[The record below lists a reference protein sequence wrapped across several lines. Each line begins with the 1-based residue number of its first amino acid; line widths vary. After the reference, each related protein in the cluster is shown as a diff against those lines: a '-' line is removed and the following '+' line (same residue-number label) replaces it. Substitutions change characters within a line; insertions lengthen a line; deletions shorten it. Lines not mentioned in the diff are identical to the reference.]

1 MRSFIKSVLA
11 NITAIT
17 IVFFIFFGFIIIA
30 IIGSAIGD
38 KDNVKIKSNSIL
50 TLDSKLRIIESETEK
65 DLNVFDFKNQ
75 LRDVALYDVIRAI
88 EKAKTDDNIK
98 GISIEN
104 DNINAGITQIESI
117 RNAIEDF
124 KKSGKFVYS
133 YGNSVSQ
140 PSYFLGSV
148 ADKFY
153 LNPAGGIELKGMA
166 SEVVFLKDF
175 ADQYG
180 IGINIIRHGKYKA
193 AVEPFLRNDISPEN
207 KEQLSTL
214 LSDLWG
220 RVSNKIASSRKISI
234 ENFQSITDGLY
245 GMIPDFSLKYGLVD
259 KLIQKGE
266 YELLLKQKI
275 GIDTDKKLNKVS
287 IRKYIKSIKDESKSS
302 EKIAVL
308 YASGNIINGDEVTN
322 ISDEKYIEYIRDL
335 KDDDDIK
342 AVILR
347 INSPGGSANASD
359 QILFE
364 LQQLKLKKPLIVSF
378 GDYAASGGYYIA
390 MAGDKIYSEPNTI
403 TGSIGV
409 FGVIPDFKNLA
420 NKNGIRSDVVST
432 NANSQMMSPISGITE
447 GTKNMLQNSVEQT
460 YKRFVYFV
468 TKNRNKTFEQVDEIA
483 GGRVWSGKKAKE
495 LGLVDELGSLNDA
508 INFAVKQSKVKH
520 YNIVSYPSEIN
531 PLEEF
536 FKGMDE
542 ESISTYFMKQKMG
555 SEQYYIYE
563 TINNFKKNNSKVMM
577 QSPVKIAF

>member
-30 IIGSAIGD
+30 MIGNAIGD
-38 KDNVKIKSNSIL
+38 KDSVKIKRNSIL
-50 TLDSKLRIIESETEK
+50 TLDSKFRVIESETEK

-75 LRDVALYDVIRAI
+75 VRDVALYDVIRAI

-148 ADKFY
+148 ADKFH

-180 IGINIIRHGKYKA
+180 IGINVIRHGKYKA
-193 AVEPFLRNDISPEN
+193 AVEPFLRNDLSPEN

-259 KLIQKGE
+259 KLMQKGE

-275 GIDTDKKLNKVS
+275 GIDTNKKLNKVS

-308 YASGNIINGDEVTN
+308 YASGNIINGNEVTN

-335 KDDDDIK
+335 KDDDDVK
-342 AVILR
+342 AVVLR

-364 LQQLKLKKPLIVSF
+364 LQQLKLKKTLIVSF

-432 NANSQMMSPISGITE
+432 NANSQMMSPISGITD

-508 INFAVKQSKVKH
+508 INFAAKQSKVKN
-520 YNIVSYPSEIN
+520 YNIISYPSEIN

-577 QSPVKIAF
+577 QSPVKITF

>member
-50 TLDSKLRIIESETEK
+50 TLDSKFRVIESETEK

-75 LRDVALYDVIRAI
+75 VRDVALHDVIRAI
-88 EKAKTDDNIK
+88 EKAQTDDNIK

-508 INFAVKQSKVKH
+508 INFAVKQSKVKN

>member
-17 IVFFIFFGFIIIA
+17 IVFFTFFGFIIIA
-30 IIGSAIGD
+30 MISSAIGD
-38 KDNVKIKSNSIL
+38 KDSVKIKSNSIL
-50 TLDSKLRIIESETEK
+50 TLDSKFRVIESETEK
-65 DLNVFDFKNQ
+65 DLNIFDFKNQ
-75 LRDVALYDVIRAI
+75 VRDVALYDFIRAI

-166 SEVVFLKDF
+166 SEVIFLKDF
-175 ADQYG
+175 AEQYG

-214 LSDLWG
+214 LSDLWN

-259 KLIQKGE
+259 KLMQKGE

-308 YASGNIINGDEVTN
+308 YASGNIINGDEATN

-342 AVILR
+342 AVVLR

-432 NANSQMMSPISGITE
+432 NANSQMMSPISGITD

-508 INFAVKQSKVKH
+508 ITFAVKKAKVKN

-563 TINNFKKNNSKVMM
+563 TINNFKKNNSKVKM

>member
-75 LRDVALYDVIRAI
+75 VRDVALYDIIRAI

-175 ADQYG
+175 AEQYG
-180 IGINIIRHGKYKA
+180 IGINVIRHGKYKA

-220 RVSNKIASSRKISI
+220 RVSNKIASSRKINI

-259 KLIQKGE
+259 KLMQKGE

-342 AVILR
+342 AVVLR

-364 LQQLKLKKPLIVSF
+364 LQQLKLKKPLVVSF

-409 FGVIPDFKNLA
+409 FGMIPDFKNLA

-432 NANSQMMSPISGITE
+432 NANSQMMSPISGITD

-508 INFAVKQSKVKH
+508 INFAVKQSKVKN

>member
-30 IIGSAIGD
+30 MIGSAIGD
-38 KDNVKIKSNSIL
+38 KDSVKIKSNSIL
-50 TLDSKLRIIESETEK
+50 TLDSKFRIIESETEK
-65 DLNVFDFKNQ
+65 DLNVFDFKSQ
-75 LRDVALYDVIRAI
+75 IQDVALYDVIRAI
-88 EKAKTDDNIK
+88 ESAKNDDNIK

-104 DNINAGITQIESI
+104 DNINAGITQIESV

-166 SEVVFLKDF
+166 SEVIFLKDF
-175 ADQYG
+175 AEQYG

-214 LSDLWG
+214 LSDLWS

-259 KLIQKGE
+259 KLMQKGE

-287 IRKYIKSIKDESKSS
+287 IRKYIKSIKDESNSD

-322 ISDEKYIEYIRDL
+322 ISDEKYLEYIRDL
-335 KDDDDIK
+335 KDDDNIK
-342 AVILR
+342 AVVLR

-432 NANSQMMSPISGITE
+432 NANSQMMSPISGITD

-508 INFAVKQSKVKH
+508 INFAAKQSKVKN
-520 YNIVSYPSEIN
+520 YNIISYPSEIN

-577 QSPVKIAF
+577 QSPVKITF

>member
-17 IVFFIFFGFIIIA
+17 IVFFTFFGFIIIA
-30 IIGSAIGD
+30 MISSAIGD
-38 KDNVKIKSNSIL
+38 KDSVKIKRNSIL
-50 TLDSKLRIIESETEK
+50 TLDSKFRIIESETEK

-75 LRDVALYDVIRAI
+75 VRDVALYDVIRAI

-166 SEVVFLKDF
+166 SEVIFLKDF
-175 ADQYG
+175 AEQYG

-214 LSDLWG
+214 LSDLWS

-245 GMIPDFSLKYGLVD
+245 GMIPGFSLKYGLVD
-259 KLIQKGE
+259 KLMQKGE

-287 IRKYIKSIKDESKSS
+287 IRKYIKSIKNESNSS

-335 KDDDDIK
+335 KDNDNIK
-342 AVILR
+342 AVVLR

-409 FGVIPDFKNLA
+409 FGMIPDFKNLA

-508 INFAVKQSKVKH
+508 INFAAKQSKVKN
-520 YNIVSYPSEIN
+520 YNIISYPSEIN

>member
-30 IIGSAIGD
+30 IIGSTIGD

-50 TLDSKLRIIESETEK
+50 TLDSKFRVIESETEK

-75 LRDVALYDVIRAI
+75 VRDVALYDVIRAI

-117 RNAIEDF
+117 RNTIEDF

-140 PSYFLGSV
+140 SSYFLGSV

-180 IGINIIRHGKYKA
+180 IGINVIRHGKYKA

-259 KLIQKGE
+259 KLMQKGE

-335 KDDDDIK
+335 KDDNDIK
-342 AVILR
+342 AVVLR

-364 LQQLKLKKPLIVSF
+364 LQQLKLKKTLIVSF

-432 NANSQMMSPISGITE
+432 NANSQMMSPISGITD

-508 INFAVKQSKVKH
+508 INFAAKQSKVKN

>member
-30 IIGSAIGD
+30 MIGNAIGD
-38 KDNVKIKSNSIL
+38 KDSVKIKRNSIL
-50 TLDSKLRIIESETEK
+50 TLDSKFRVIESETEK

-75 LRDVALYDVIRAI
+75 VRDVALYDVIRAI

-104 DNINAGITQIESI
+104 NNINAGITQIESI

-180 IGINIIRHGKYKA
+180 IGINVIRHGKYKA

-234 ENFQSITDGLY
+234 ENFQSITDRLY

-259 KLIQKGE
+259 KLMQKGE

-335 KDDDDIK
+335 KDDDDVK
-342 AVILR
+342 AVVLR

-432 NANSQMMSPISGITE
+432 NANSQMMSPISGITD

-508 INFAVKQSKVKH
+508 INFAAKQSKVKN
-520 YNIVSYPSEIN
+520 YNIISYPSEIN

-542 ESISTYFMKQKMG
+542 ESISTYFMKQKME

-577 QSPVKIAF
+577 QSPVKITF

>member
-30 IIGSAIGD
+30 MIGSAIGD
-38 KDNVKIKSNSIL
+38 KDSVKIKSNSIL
-50 TLDSKLRIIESETEK
+50 TLDSKFRVIESETEK

-75 LRDVALYDVIRAI
+75 VRDVALYDVIRAI

-140 PSYFLGSV
+140 SSYFLGSV

-166 SEVVFLKDF
+166 SEVIFLKDF
-175 ADQYG
+175 AEQYG

-214 LSDLWG
+214 LSDLWS

-259 KLIQKGE
+259 KLMQKGE

-275 GIDTDKKLNKVS
+275 GIGTDKKLNKVS
-287 IRKYIKSIKDESKSS
+287 IRKYIKSIKDESNSD

-322 ISDEKYIEYIRDL
+322 ISDEKYLEYIRDL
-335 KDDDDIK
+335 KDDDNIK
-342 AVILR
+342 AVVLR

-409 FGVIPDFKNLA
+409 FGMIPDFKNLA

-508 INFAVKQSKVKH
+508 INFAVKQSKVKN
-520 YNIVSYPSEIN
+520 YNIISYPSEIN

>member
-30 IIGSAIGD
+30 MIGNAIGD
-38 KDNVKIKSNSIL
+38 KDSVKIKRNSIL
-50 TLDSKLRIIESETEK
+50 TLDSKFRVIESETEK

-75 LRDVALYDVIRAI
+75 VRDVALYDVIRAI

-148 ADKFY
+148 ADKFH

-180 IGINIIRHGKYKA
+180 IGINVIRHGKYKA
-193 AVEPFLRNDISPEN
+193 AVEPFLRNDLSPEN

-259 KLIQKGE
+259 KLMQKGE

-275 GIDTDKKLNKVS
+275 GIDTNKKLNKVS

-308 YASGNIINGDEVTN
+308 YASGNIINGNEVTN

-335 KDDDDIK
+335 KDDDDVK
-342 AVILR
+342 AVVLR

-364 LQQLKLKKPLIVSF
+364 LQQLKLKKTLIVSF

-432 NANSQMMSPISGITE
+432 NANSQMMSPISGITD

-508 INFAVKQSKVKH
+508 INFAAKQSKVKN
-520 YNIVSYPSEIN
+520 YNIISYPSEIN

-577 QSPVKIAF
+577 QSPIKIAF